1 VTSRAAGVGHKPAAS
16 CGQCYAWGVHDFRDR
31 CKACWGFARSHLEG
45 ECAGCRRLVPLKR
58 DYCRLCWKQAG
69 LDAKGEVTVL
79 APYLAKLRHHQL
91 FMADMRR
98 AVGRRGHPPRRN
110 YRQPPSPP
118 PASRPFPA
126 GIQLRLFQPP
136 PRDLRGFDR
145 ARHGDVASPWL
156 ARARQAVS
164 GLAEAHGW
172 TRGVAA
178 AVDRALVIVLSGHA
192 HGDQVRYS
200 EIFAAVRARGL
211 SVERTAEVLA
221 HLDLLND
228 DRQASFER
236 WLQQSLH
243 QLAPGICRDVE
254 AWLRTLHDGG
264 PRTRPRS
271 PDTVWGYARWVKPAL
286 LEWSARYDHLR
297 EVTREDV
304 LAALKARHGW
314 EHASTLSALRSLF
327 RCCKRRGVIFG
338 DPTSRIHLGRH
349 PTGMILPLAPG
360 DIAEAVAAATTP
372 AARLLL
378 ALAAVHAARRKA
390 MRELRL
396 DDVDLGGRRLTI
408 AGRVRPL
415 DDLTRRAIL
424 DWLAYRRQRWAQ
436 HRQPAPA
443 DQPADRD
450 GDRHGQH
457 RVDQPD
463 RPRPD
468 RYPGAPARRPP
479 ARRGPDPRPRPAP
492 SGGGVRLGRAD
503 RHPLRHRRTPTP

>member
-1 VTSRAAGVGHKPAAS
+1 
-16 CGQCYAWGVHDFRDR
+16 
-31 CKACWGFARSHLEG
+31 
-45 ECAGCRRLVPLKR
+45 
-58 DYCRLCWKQAG
+58 
-69 LDAKGEVTVL
+69 
-79 APYLAKLRHHQL
+79 
-91 FMADMRR
+91 
-98 AVGRRGHPPRRN
+98 
-110 YRQPPSPP
+110 
-118 PASRPFPA
+118 
-126 GIQLRLFQPP
+126 
-136 PRDLRGFDR
+136 
-145 ARHGDVASPWL
+145 
-156 ARARQAVS
+156 
-164 GLAEAHGW
+164 
-172 TRGVAA
+172 
-178 AVDRALVIVLSGHA
+178 VIVLSGHA

-264 PRTRPRS
+264 PRTRLRS

-378 ALAAVHAARRKA
+378 ALAAVHATRRKA

-415 DDLTRRAIL
+415 DDPTRRAIL
-424 DWLAYRRQRWAQ
+424 DWLAYRRQRWPNTANPHLLINQ
-436 HRQPAPA
+436 QTAMETGTVSTVWTNQTVRGLTATLERLRVDRQLDEALTHGPDPLHLAVVFGLDEQTAIRYATAARQLLESAVERQPATEP
-443 DQPADRD
+443 
-450 GDRHGQH
+450 
-457 RVDQPD
+457 
-463 RPRPD
+463 
-468 RYPGAPARRPP
+468 
-479 ARRGPDPRPRPAP
+479 
-492 SGGGVRLGRAD
+492 
-503 RHPLRHRRTPTP
+503 